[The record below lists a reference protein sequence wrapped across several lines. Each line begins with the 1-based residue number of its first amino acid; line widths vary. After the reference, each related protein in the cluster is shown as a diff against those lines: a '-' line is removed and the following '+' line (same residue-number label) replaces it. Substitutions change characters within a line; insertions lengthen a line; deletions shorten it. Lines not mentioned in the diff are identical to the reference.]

1 MSVNPEKN
9 FPFPSPFR
17 VTDILLAHACLGE
30 NYRGKETKG
39 GSIGEGWDERYNRNN
54 FGTTYNP

>member
-39 GSIGEGWDERYNRNN
+39 EKKRAQEAWSEKVLALCFED
-54 FGTTYNP
+54 F